1 SPTMMA
7 HRFIA
12 EGDYVVVECH
22 GQNTTTTA
30 GKAYNNTYCFVHRV
44 TEGKVHEITEYLDT
58 ELVTAAF
65 GREGRDVVAQNTTAG
80 VSVSETLRL
89 LLEVI
94 RRVFS
99 PTSLSHNPPPI
110 FATSLRGIAVC
121 NYRSINQ
128 LYGQSQKTVSPIKV
142 STLQS
147 W

>member
-1 SPTMMA
+1 MGAAENKQLMQHIFAELLKGNAEPYIASLADDIRWTLIGTTKFFGTFHGKQAVFKELLEPVLSQIAGSPTMMA

-65 GREGRDVVAQNTTAG
+65 GR
-80 VSVSETLRL
+80 
-89 LLEVI
+89 
-94 RRVFS
+94 
-99 PTSLSHNPPPI
+99 
-110 FATSLRGIAVC
+110 
-121 NYRSINQ
+121 
-128 LYGQSQKTVSPIKV
+128 
-142 STLQS
+142 
-147 W
+147 